1 MNIDNLINI
10 SNVIITSKI
19 AHETNLILFFFFM
32 LLAVKS
38 LEIFPK
44 HNKNGR
50 SETFTLSS
58 CIFVELT
65 NKKLLLPS

>member
-1 MNIDNLINI
+1 MKIDNFINV
-10 SNVIITSKI
+10 SNIIITRKLHTKPFNPVS
-19 AHETNLILFFFFM
+19 FM

-65 NKKLLLPS
+65 NKKLLLSS